1 MKIEKKHWMA
11 ASKMMIAAGK
21 AMSPEAITL
30 DVSPLVEGKGGDT
43 GGKKGKKD
51 QEKEEKSPKTP
62 SKDSPEDTN
71 PEIEEQ
77 KPEPNEAVD
86 SLRIDPFKDDL
97 TNTYDA

>member
-1 MKIEKKHWMA
+1 MA

-43 GGKKGKKD
+43 GGNKNKKD
-51 QEKEEKSPKTP
+51 KEKEEKSPKTP
-62 SKDSPEDTN
+62 PKDTPEDTN

-77 KPEPNEAVD
+77 KPAPNEAVD
-86 SLRIDPFKDDL
+86 SLRIDPFKDQL
-97 TNTYDA
+97 TTTTYG